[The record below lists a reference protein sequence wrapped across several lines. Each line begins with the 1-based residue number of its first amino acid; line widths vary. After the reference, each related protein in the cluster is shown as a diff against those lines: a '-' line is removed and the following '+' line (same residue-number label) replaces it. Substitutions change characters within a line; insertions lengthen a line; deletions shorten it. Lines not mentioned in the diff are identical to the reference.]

1 MSDIQSNM
9 NEIERALTIGD
20 DGTVRVEP
28 LMHALSP
35 MIGWINM
42 LSFDDYDAHG
52 LRVEMGE
59 HASTFPN
66 LLATA
71 LWRRASMTTRPM
83 PPPDDVLAG
92 RVVIVGGTD
101 YDLQLGLTEKQLQ
114 DLLDAIALYRHLL
127 DS

>member
-1 MSDIQSNM
+1 MNDI
-9 NEIERALTIGD
+9 EKALTIED

-28 LMHALSP
+28 LMDALAP

-71 LWRRASMTTRPM
+71 LWRNASLTTRPT
-83 PPPDDVLAG
+83 PPADYLLAG

-101 YDLQLGLTEKQLQ
+101 YDHQLGLTETQLK
-114 DLLDAIALYRHLL
+114 DLLDAIGLYRHLL
-127 DS
+127 THE